1 MVISLWIL
9 ESESDAVC
17 GMLSSDFKRYTL
29 RVRSSNKL
37 SGPSSPHDKLS
48 HHHAFLVPRETI
60 MYRLGGPREAAV
72 RHSRPHR
79 ATGINQ
85 SLMGR
90 CNSSRRFEG
99 TCLHY
104 E

>member
-60 MYRLGGPREAAV
+60 MYRLSGPREAAV
-72 RHSRPHR
+72 LHSRQ
-79 ATGINQ
+79 TSCDWYKSEFDGEVQ
-85 SLMGR
+85 Q
-90 CNSSRRFEG
+90 FEEVRG
-99 TCLHY
+99 NVFAL
-104 E
+104 